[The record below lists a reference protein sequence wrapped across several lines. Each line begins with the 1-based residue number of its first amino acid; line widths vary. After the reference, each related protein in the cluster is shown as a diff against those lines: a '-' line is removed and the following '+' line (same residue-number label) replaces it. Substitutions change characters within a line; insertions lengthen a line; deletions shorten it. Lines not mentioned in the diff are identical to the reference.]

1 MPSLSKAQQ
10 RFFGVV
16 KAMQKGDKSKEGEA
30 GKVAKSMKKKDVDDF
45 ASTKHK
51 GLPNKVKKEMK
62 VRQLIKKMVREELK
76 KLDEKCWKG
85 YEKKGTKKMFGKTY
99 PNCVKKET
107 VDKLNEKLSKMDIKK
122 MRDKFNKTGKLPPHL
137 MKLAKLMDKHSE
149 VRNIVVPGLEWMSKL
164 GEGKLSENKIYSKKD
179 GLKLV
184 KKIQSKD
191 KTVYKVDK
199 HKSTYAGKKVTMY
212 ALYTKNKNYYSGN
225 NPHNVDMAKSSGKNM
240 YLVPIKEEKLTESRV
255 AKTILQ
261 QLGGNKFIAM
271 TGAKNLGSTN
281 KSLQFKI
288 GRNSKS
294 ISHVIITL
302 KSSDLYEMEF
312 IRIRGVKRTV
322 VKKVKGVYADQLQT
336 MFTKYTGMNTRL

>member
-122 MRDKFNKTGKLPPHL
+122 MRDKFDKTGKLPPHL

-240 YLVPIKEEKLTESRV
+240 YLVPIKE
-255 AKTILQ
+255 
-261 QLGGNKFIAM
+261 
-271 TGAKNLGSTN
+271 
-281 KSLQFKI
+281 
-288 GRNSKS
+288 
-294 ISHVIITL
+294 
-302 KSSDLYEMEF
+302 
-312 IRIRGVKRTV
+312 
-322 VKKVKGVYADQLQT
+322 
-336 MFTKYTGMNTRL
+336 

>member
-122 MRDKFNKTGKLPPHL
+122 MRDKFNKTGKLPPH
-137 MKLAKLMDKHSE
+137 
-149 VRNIVVPGLEWMSKL
+149 
-164 GEGKLSENKIYSKKD
+164 
-179 GLKLV
+179 
-184 KKIQSKD
+184 
-191 KTVYKVDK
+191 
-199 HKSTYAGKKVTMY
+199 
-212 ALYTKNKNYYSGN
+212 
-225 NPHNVDMAKSSGKNM
+225 
-240 YLVPIKEEKLTESRV
+240 
-255 AKTILQ
+255 
-261 QLGGNKFIAM
+261 
-271 TGAKNLGSTN
+271 
-281 KSLQFKI
+281 
-288 GRNSKS
+288 
-294 ISHVIITL
+294 
-302 KSSDLYEMEF
+302 
-312 IRIRGVKRTV
+312 
-322 VKKVKGVYADQLQT
+322 
-336 MFTKYTGMNTRL
+336 